1 MPQSALRQRP
11 CAVVASI
18 ESCQHDS
25 LVRGQAPK
33 TPARLAKKKSPPVG
47 KLLSLFLQT
56 IRYWVQMLS
65 SYNSCGAISCP
76 FPHSI
81 PVPPGNIRTVLK

>member
-25 LVRGQAPK
+25 LVRGSAPK

-47 KLLSLFLQT
+47 KLLSLFL
-56 IRYWVQMLS
+56 
-65 SYNSCGAISCP
+65 
-76 FPHSI
+76 
-81 PVPPGNIRTVLK
+81 